1 VRAEDHD
8 RLEGPVDGAEPV
20 RSERRNLHRFTR
32 FDGEL
37 TVAEDEANVAAQGRR
52 HRRLPQRQETLPGS
66 GGVGKVGGMAMSEA
80 QQVWEEHYG
89 QREQMWSGRVNV
101 RLAEV
106 VEPMAP
112 GRALDL
118 GCGEGGDAVW
128 LAEHGWK
135 VTAVDISQTA
145 LDRAAAFARSRNMA
159 DRIVFQRRDMLKTF
173 PDGVFDLVSA
183 QFLHSKL
190 PMDRARLLR
199 RAVDAVAPDGTL
211 LIVDHA
217 APPPGMSKQDHHHEF
232 PGTDEVVSSL
242 NLDDSQWDRVRI
254 DAVDRDATGP
264 DGERFVWTDNVMV
277 LRRR

>member
-1 VRAEDHD
+1 
-8 RLEGPVDGAEPV
+8 
-20 RSERRNLHRFTR
+20 
-32 FDGEL
+32 
-37 TVAEDEANVAAQGRR
+37 
-52 HRRLPQRQETLPGS
+52 
-66 GGVGKVGGMAMSEA
+66 MAMSEA

-89 QREQMWSGRVNV
+89 EHERVWSGRVNV

-106 VEPMAP
+106 AEPMTP

-128 LAEHGWK
+128 LAEHGWQ

-145 LDRAAAFARSRNMA
+145 LDRAAALAQSRNMA
-159 DRIVFQRRDMLKTF
+159 DRIVFERRDMTETF

-190 PMDRARLLR
+190 PMDRAGLLR
-199 RAVDAVAPDGTL
+199 RAAGAVAPSGTL

-217 APPPGMSKQDHHHEF
+217 TPPPGMSEPDHHHEF
-232 PGTDEVVSSL
+232 PTADEVLSSL
-242 NLDDSQWDRVRI
+242 NLGDSQWDRVRV
-254 DAVDRDATGP
+254 DVVDREATWR
-264 DGERFVWTDNVMV
+264 DGRHLMWTDNVMV